1 MYPVQ
6 VSSEVNQVPTLR
18 QRCHVSELV
27 VAFSPLFV
35 SVVRAAKIDETSNN
49 DFRPDLVAGSQ
60 CSSAGAHLE
69 SDAIEGTV
77 GENRSKRARYS
88 LVFDEAAAPSTRIDQ
103 TSCIEGVSCL
113 AIVRQC
119 ILEQQGV
126 LAPDLVVQSPRE
138 FGFCTCDSK

>member
-18 QRCHVSELV
+18 HRSHVSELV
-27 VAFSPLFV
+27 VVFSPLFV
-35 SVVRAAKIDETSNN
+35 PVVRAAKIDETSNT
-49 DFRPDLVAGSQ
+49 DFRPGLVGGSQ

-77 GENRSKRARYS
+77 AENRSKRAPNS

-126 LAPDLVVQSPRE
+126 LAPHLVVQSPRE
-138 FGFCTCDSK
+138 FGLCTCDSK